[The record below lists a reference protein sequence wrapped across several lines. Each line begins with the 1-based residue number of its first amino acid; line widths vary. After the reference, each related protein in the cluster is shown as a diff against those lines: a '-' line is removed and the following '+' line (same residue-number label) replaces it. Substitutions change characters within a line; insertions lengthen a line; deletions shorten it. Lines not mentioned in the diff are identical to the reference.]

1 MQKLLDEAKA
11 QTASMLASGA
21 FSEETGDAEMVFGE
35 VEDADRNFTN
45 EADAKIAA
53 MRDRM
58 SADDSA
64 KGVER
69 EEDHAKVQADQLTNM
84 LEVTGDDIRAKAGS
98 VQTNL
103 TAAQDQ
109 HALDARRLQADL
121 DAAKTSANTILSDAA
136 GRSRETLDGI
146 AEKVQQ

>member
-69 EEDHAKVQADQLTNM
+69 EEDHAKVQADQLTKM
-84 LEVTGDDIRAKAGS
+84 LEVTGQDIRDKSGA
-98 VQTNL
+98 VQANL
-103 TAAQDQ
+103 SAAQEQ
-109 HALDARRLQADL
+109 HVIDTRRLQ
-121 DAAKTSANTILSDAA
+121 SD
-136 GRSRETLDGI
+136 
-146 AEKVQQ
+146 